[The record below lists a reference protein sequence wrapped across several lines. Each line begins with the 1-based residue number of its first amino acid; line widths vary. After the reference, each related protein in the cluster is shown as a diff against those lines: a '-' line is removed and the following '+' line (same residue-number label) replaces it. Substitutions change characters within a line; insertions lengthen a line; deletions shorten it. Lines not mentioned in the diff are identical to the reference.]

1 MITKYKIFEKY
12 NNNKLNEIIV
22 KYFNDDSELI
32 IEILD
37 TYEKKSD
44 AKEILEKISFIIKSG
59 DVEIKYKNN
68 KEELYYISVNNE
80 NKTFIFDI
88 EKEKFYFKKLE

>member
-12 NNNKLNEIIV
+12 NNNKLNEQIV
-22 KYFNDDSELI
+22 KNFNDDSELI

-44 AKEILEKISFIIKSG
+44 AKDILEKISFIIESG
-59 DVEIKYKNN
+59 EVETKYKNH
-68 KEELYYISVNNE
+68 KKVSYYIAVE
-80 NKTFIFDI
+80 DDRKTFVFNI
-88 EKEKFYFKKLE
+88 EKEDFYFKTL